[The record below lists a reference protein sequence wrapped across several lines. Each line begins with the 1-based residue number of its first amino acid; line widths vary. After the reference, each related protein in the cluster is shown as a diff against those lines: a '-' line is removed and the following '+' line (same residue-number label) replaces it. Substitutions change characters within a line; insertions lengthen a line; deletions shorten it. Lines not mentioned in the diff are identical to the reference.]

1 MTTAPLTKKVK
12 ADIKRSLKWA
22 KTHVYTPLEEP
33 EKDNPIARRMTP
45 EARFGFLMNIAL
57 ELVSKPHKNYPKRGN
72 IYLVDHT
79 ELREY
84 SAPFTTKLM
93 SVATMFVYFRNC
105 ECLLDCLLV
114 WANANADIEDEVA
127 QALAVR
133 ILTQYA
139 AVYGV
144 PPAK

>member
-1 MTTAPLTKKVK
+1 MTAAPLTKEVK

-22 KTHVYTPLEEP
+22 KTHVYTPLKTP
-33 EKDNPIARRMTP
+33 DKRSPPPRRMTP

-57 ELVSKPHKNYPKRGN
+57 ELVATPHKNYPKRGN
-72 IYLVDHT
+72 IFLVDHT

-84 SAPFTTKLM
+84 SAKFTSKLM
-93 SVATMFVYFRNC
+93 STATMFVYFRNC
-105 ECLLDCLLV
+105 DCLLDCLLV
-114 WANANADIEDEVA
+114 WANANADNEDETA

-139 AVYGV
+139 SVYGV
-144 PPAK
+144 PSAK